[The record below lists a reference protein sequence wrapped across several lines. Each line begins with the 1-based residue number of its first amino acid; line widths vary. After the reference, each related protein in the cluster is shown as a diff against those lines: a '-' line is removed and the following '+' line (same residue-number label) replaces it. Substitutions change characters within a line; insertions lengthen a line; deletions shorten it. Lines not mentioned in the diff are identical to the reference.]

1 MPESLITKQAIANGL
16 KQIMKNKPFAK
27 VSVTDITAACGLNRQ
42 TFYYHFHDKYDL
54 LNWIFCNEVLV
65 VLTTDLT
72 VDTWPRNLKRLLCAL
87 SEQKGFYK
95 NALKYSFQDEFHEY
109 LFRISSSLIYTII
122 THMDADRK
130 IAEEDKQFLARFFS
144 FGVVGSIISWVTEG
158 MNKPPEE
165 MIEIII
171 TLVNACKAYAVKQYI
186 K

>member
-1 MPESLITKQAIANGL
+1 MSESLITKQAIANGL
-16 KQIMKNKPFAK
+16 KKVMKSKSFTK
-27 VSVTDITAACGLNRQ
+27 VNVTDITAACGLNRQ

-65 VLTTDLT
+65 MLTTDLT
-72 VDTWPRNLKRLLCAL
+72 IDSWPKNLYQMLCVL
-87 SEQKGFYK
+87 KEQKGFYK

-109 LFRISSSLIYTII
+109 LFKISNSLIYSIINHMDENKII
-122 THMDADRK
+122 T
-130 IAEEDKQFLARFFS
+130 EEDKQFLSRFFS

-158 MNKPPEE
+158 MTKPPEE
-165 MIEIII
+165 MIDVIV